1 MAIYVKNHRA
11 ANSLDGGSPTSSGKD
26 EIRGEGTKTQTESG
40 FFS

>member
-26 EIRGEGTKTQTESG
+26 EIKGEGTKNSSDRVWV
-40 FFS
+40 F